1 MISWDNTAS
10 LKLTILTPC
19 CCSLH
24 LSSNKCS
31 CTGSQIHGTT
41 PTELGLLSKLQV
53 LYLSWNQLTGTIPTY
68 LGKLRQLNY
77 LGLQHNLLT
86 GTIPTE
92 LGYLSKLRYLGLEKN
107 DLRDNIHIHHP
118 ICVNLRAGVT
128 PQLSVFSSDCRGIIT
143 GSNETSKS
151 AEVHCDCCT
160 ECYRYWIIEF
170 V

>member
-1 MISWDNTAS
+1 MFSWDNAAS
-10 LKLTILTPC
+10 LKTHNSRTC

-24 LSSNKCS
+24 LSSNVRS
-31 CTGSQIHGTT
+31 CTGNQLHSTI

-53 LYLSWNQLTGTIPTY
+53 LYLSRNQLTGTIPTY

-107 DLRDNIHIHHP
+107 DLRDSIHIHHIQYVSTYVQGLHP
-118 ICVNLRAGVT
+118 DFL
-128 PQLSVFSSDCRGIIT
+128 FFSDCRGIIT

-160 ECYRYWIIEF
+160 ECYRY
-170 V
+170 